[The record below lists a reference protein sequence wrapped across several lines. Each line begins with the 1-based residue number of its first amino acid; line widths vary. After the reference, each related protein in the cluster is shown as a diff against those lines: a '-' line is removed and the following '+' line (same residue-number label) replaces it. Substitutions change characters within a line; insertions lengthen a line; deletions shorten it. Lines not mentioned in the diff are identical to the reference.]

1 METTNKQQPL
11 SSAFPPKSDK
21 LSFDDTEVAFA
32 GKSDE
37 DLKRAYRLFTLID
50 RPFLMTV
57 GKYLTTFS
65 LKVGLPVKKAIKST
79 IFKQF
84 CGGETISECVKT
96 MKVLEIYNIGSI
108 LDYAVEGTDREEE
121 FDSIAQEIIHTI
133 DTAKE
138 NKHIPFSVFKPSA
151 ISNPVILEKVSAGQ
165 PLDEREQI
173 VFQQFHD
180 RVDRIC
186 KHAYDSGV
194 PLFIDA
200 EESWFQKA
208 LDEVVM
214 EMMAR
219 YNKEKAVVYNTLQ
232 MYRHDRMA
240 HLIESYA
247 RAEQNGFIYALKLVR
262 GAYMEKER
270 KRAEENGYPS
280 PIQVDK
286 ASTDRDFDAAV
297 MFCLDHLDRMALCT
311 GTHNEESCLMMAEE
325 MKVRGLDRRDPR
337 LYFAQLYG
345 MSDHISYNLSK
356 AGYNVAKYVPYGPVE
371 KVMPYLIRR
380 AEENTSV
387 QGQTGRELRLIRHEL
402 RRRKKAGKQV

>member
-1 METTNKQQPL
+1 METTKKQQPL
-11 SSAFPPKSDK
+11 SSALPPKSDT
-21 LSFDDTEVAFA
+21 LSFEDTEVAFA
-32 GKSDE
+32 GKSDD
-37 DLKRAYRLFTLID
+37 DLKRAYWLFKLID
-50 RPFLMTV
+50 RPFLMTM
-57 GKYLTTFS
+57 GKYVTLFS
-65 LKVGLPVKKAIKST
+65 LKVGLPIKKAIKAT

-96 MKVLEIYNIGSI
+96 MKVLAIYDIGSI
-108 LDYAVEGTDREEE
+108 LDYAVEGIDREEE
-121 FDSIAQEIIHTI
+121 FDSIADEIIHTI

-138 NKHIPFSVFKPSA
+138 NEHIPFSVFKPSA
-151 ISNPVILEKVSAGQ
+151 ISNAAVLEKVSAGEA
-165 PLDEREQI
+165 LDEREQVI
-173 VFQQFHD
+173 FQHFHD

-186 KHAYDSGV
+186 KHAYDAGV

-200 EESWFQKA
+200 EESWVQKA
-208 LDEVVM
+208 LDELVM
-214 EMMAR
+214 EMMER
-219 YNKEKAVVYNTLQ
+219 YNKERAVVYNTLQ

-240 HLIESYA
+240 HLIEYYA
-247 RAEQNGFIYALKLVR
+247 QAEQKGFIYALKLVR

-270 KRAEENGYPS
+270 KRAEDHGYPS

-286 ASTDRDFDAAV
+286 AATDRDFNAAV
-297 MFCLDHLDRMALCT
+297 MFCLDHIDRMALCS
-311 GTHNEESCLMMAEE
+311 GTHNEESCMMMAKE
-325 MKVRGLDRRDPR
+325 MEVRGLDRKDKR

-402 RRRKKAGKQV
+402 QRRKKVW